1 MEEIEKFEA
10 PEEGFDY
17 NITCEDVSVIQF
29 DWLKEDLV
37 DKSVSEFQFST
48 TSDVEYVE
56 ENLYRFHLDFR
67 IELDRFFYIHLRT
80 IFKMEIAEEN
90 VFRFHP
96 QKDMVMMTYDYIK
109 DAVGQYHEDEGK
121 KFNLENFD
129 QIPMDF
135 WDDYIRKLYRPML
148 NFGIQGDGDPK
159 DLFKTYY
166 TFQQDYAS
174 ALLVRG
180 TILIMDEIFF
190 NNPSFNRKQNQLR
203 LEQIIPPNFYLTMRA
218 ELNKLNK
225 EPVGINFKQFIFLIV
240 AVECVCHILTTDH
253 LDYME
258 ARLDGMNFGEHYR
271 KEYIQVAEPFARDSK
286 ANIKKGGMTIG
297 NWEINYDW
305 DKLIT

>member
-1 MEEIEKFEA
+1 
-10 PEEGFDY
+10 
-17 NITCEDVSVIQF
+17 
-29 DWLKEDLV
+29 
-37 DKSVSEFQFST
+37 
-48 TSDVEYVE
+48 
-56 ENLYRFHLDFR
+56 
-67 IELDRFFYIHLRT
+67 
-80 IFKMEIAEEN
+80 
-90 VFRFHP
+90 
-96 QKDMVMMTYDYIK
+96 
-109 DAVGQYHEDEGK
+109 VGQYHEDEGK